1 VIIVLYHIGAHLSL
15 SEKDF
20 HVKVLPENPR
30 ERIIKAHVR
39 YNVKALRKTLT
50 LPSMGEHIKV

>member
-1 VIIVLYHIGAHLSL
+1 MSL